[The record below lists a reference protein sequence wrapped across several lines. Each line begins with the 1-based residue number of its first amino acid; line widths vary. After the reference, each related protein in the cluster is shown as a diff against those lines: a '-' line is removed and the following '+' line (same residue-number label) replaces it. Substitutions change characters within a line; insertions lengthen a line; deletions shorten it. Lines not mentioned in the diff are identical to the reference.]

1 MYYLDICSF
10 VHYRLYILAF
20 LLSEKN
26 MLDCHLI
33 KFTIAKVLLKIKEII
48 GEVLSTL
55 RFQMEEHNFEIL
67 RRIIIVNLN
76 KTAARAHEATVEV
89 SAASPASPPATGSP
103 TITARKLATH
113 LPLAAA
119 HRLLLANRFV
129 LSLLFVFRFV
139 LPPRRH
145 FGSRLVIT
153 LYGQRCA
160 NC

>member
-1 MYYLDICSF
+1 M
-10 VHYRLYILAF
+10 
-20 LLSEKN
+20 
-26 MLDCHLI
+26 
-33 KFTIAKVLLKIKEII
+33 
-48 GEVLSTL
+48 STL
-55 RFQMEEHNFEIL
+55 RFKIEEHNFEIL

-153 LYGQRCA
+153 LSGQRCA